1 VGRLFGFRP
10 PPAHNSLD
18 KENVMPTDKQRE
30 ANRLNALHSTGPR
43 TESGKSISAQNSFK
57 HGLCVDDSTL
67 YDDPETKADIEK
79 HLARYFD
86 YYQPQSPL
94 EHDALEEI
102 AICKIRLRHLQR
114 AQMGLI
120 NDAREKMFD
129 KHTFTDPEGRHWHFY
144 DSAAHPPGDERFVA
158 NRLLGIAWQSVASD
172 LDKMSR
178 YEARIHSRHQK
189 ALKTFESLRGAGR
202 RPAADCQSA
211 QPATSNQPDPP
222 VSKPAPQPVQPA
234 APPPISPVPAT
245 LQNEPN
251 FDLNPA
257 DSTPNT
263 PVIIK

>member
-1 VGRLFGFRP
+1 M
-10 PPAHNSLD
+10 A
-18 KENVMPTDKQRE
+18 TDKQRE

-43 TESGKSISAQNSFK
+43 TPEGLAKSAQNSFK
-57 HGLCVDDSTL
+57 HGLCIDDSTL
-67 YDDPETKADIEK
+67 YDDPETKADIQA
-79 HLARYFD
+79 HFARYFD
-86 YYQPQSPL
+86 YYQPESPL

-102 AICKIRLRHLQR
+102 AVCKVRLRHLQR
-114 AQMGLI
+114 AQMGLL

-129 KHTFTDPEGRHWHFY
+129 KHTFTDPDGRHWHFY
-144 DSAAHPPGDERFVA
+144 DSAAHPPGDERFIA

-178 YEARIHSRHQK
+178 YEARIHARHQK
-189 ALKTFESLRGAGR
+189 ALKTFESLRRAGR

-211 QPATSNQPDPP
+211 QPATSNQPDETQREAGPR
-222 VSKPAPQPVQPA
+222 PAAASQT
-234 APPPISPVPAT
+234 APPPPAPFPAPSTPT

>member
-1 VGRLFGFRP
+1 LPVTTNFTTTLKPRP
-10 PPAHNSLD
+10 TSRNTSPATSITTSPNRPS
-18 KENVMPTDKQRE
+18 KQ
-30 ANRLNALHSTGPR
+30 
-43 TESGKSISAQNSFK
+43 
-57 HGLCVDDSTL
+57 
-67 YDDPETKADIEK
+67 
-79 HLARYFD
+79 
-86 YYQPQSPL
+86 
-94 EHDALEEI
+94 DALEEI

-114 AQMGLI
+114 AQMGL
-120 NDAREKMFD
+120 FD

-178 YEARIHSRHQK
+178 YEARIHARHQK
-189 ALKTFESLRGAGR
+189 ALKTFESLRRAGC

-211 QPATSNQPDPP
+211 QPAKSNQPDPP
-222 VSKPAPQPVQPA
+222 VSKPAPQPA
-234 APPPISPVPAT
+234 APPPTSPVPAT

-257 DSTPNT
+257 DSTPIS